1 MPDQL
6 KFYFRIGTCKIQQRY
21 ILTVMAFLALFNAF
35 AMRDNLS
42 IAITNMVRI
51 EENDTVHLKYILEH
65 HNTMCPLNVTDDDD
79 GSFFIEDFEEV
90 SVNQSDSVYYR
101 FQWTQQEQGI
111 ILSSFHW
118 GYLLSSLPSGLLA
131 QKFGGK
137 YVLAFGIV
145 FNGILSMLIPACVR
159 SGGSHSLIAIRMLMG
174 IAQGPIFPAC
184 LAMFSS
190 WVPLKERCAIIS
202 MAYCGITV
210 IWFWQSTQF

>member
-1 MPDQL
+1 
-6 KFYFRIGTCKIQQRY
+6 
-21 ILTVMAFLALFNAF
+21 MAFLALFNAF

-42 IAITNMVRI
+42 IAITNMVRT
-51 EENDTVHLKYILEH
+51 EENNTITFRYIMSH
-65 HNTMCPLNVTDDDD
+65 HNTMCPLNNITNNDETFYNLNHDYVE
-79 GSFFIEDFEEV
+79 IQN
-90 SVNQSDSVYYR
+90 VNDTMNYR
-101 FQWTQQEQGI
+101 FRWTQQEQGI

-159 SGGSHSLIAIRMLMG
+159 SGGSHSLIAIRILMG
-174 IAQGPIFPAC
+174 ISQGPIFPAC
-184 LAMFSS
+184 LQMFST
-190 WVPLKERCAIIS
+190 WVPLKERCAIVS

-210 IWFWQSTQF
+210 RIFFGN